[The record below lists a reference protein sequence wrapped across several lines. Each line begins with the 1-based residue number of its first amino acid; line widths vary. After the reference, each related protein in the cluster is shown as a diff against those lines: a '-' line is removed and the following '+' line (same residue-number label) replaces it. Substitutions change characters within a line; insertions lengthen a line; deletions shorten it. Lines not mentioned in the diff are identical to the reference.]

1 MLDCNAEYWYSIRV
15 SYGRVLKFSAL
26 LDDEGVENFVPMV
39 RKTIERNGKTTTVIV
54 PAVSNLC
61 FVHTSKSKLDE
72 LLMSMGENR
81 PAHYIWNKATRNPI
95 IVPDKAMHDFM
106 QISRVMSDDI
116 LYLKEITSKIKEGQ
130 KVRVKYG
137 PFQGVEGVVVR
148 IKRSRRVVVELPG
161 MLAIATTY
169 VQPEDL
175 EPLAV

>member
-26 LDDEGVENFVPMV
+26 LDSGSIENFVPMI
-39 RKTIERNGKTTTVIV
+39 RKKIERDGKQTTVIV
-54 PAVSNLC
+54 PAISNLC

-72 LLMSMGENR
+72 FLMSMGENR
-81 PAHYIWNKATRNPI
+81 PAHYIWDKGTRNPL
-95 IVPDKAMHDFM
+95 IVPDKAMQDFM

-130 KVRVKYG
+130 RVRVLYG
-137 PFQGVEGVVVR
+137 PFKGVEGVVVR
-148 IKRSRRVVVELPG
+148 IKRSRRVVVELPE

-175 EPLAV
+175 EPITV